1 MLMDLIES
9 GKFDAFLDPEQAE
22 QSTIS
27 APGYLSKSARA
38 VCTARGPIM

>member
-1 MLMDLIES
+1 MDLIEPR
-9 GKFDAFLDPEQAE
+9 KFDIFREPEQAE

-38 VCTARGPIM
+38 VCMARGPIM